1 MRLGAVTLLCRFAT
15 TGSWRRIGGATLGLT
30 LGIAGSLG
38 ACSSDSGGTSSGE
51 PLTDAGGGTDSP
63 SGDTGTGD
71 SGSSDTGTDSPATGN
86 VGPGPYTLVYAGTFV
101 GIDGRSVDDGKA
113 TFDGMKMTA
122 YAAKGTEADESPKIG
137 TNTASDVAGSSLFAI
152 GRWGGGTTD
161 GKFYEAGTAGK
172 MTFAANGGFH
182 YAIGIP
188 ANPLPASGTV
198 TYTVDKKTA
207 ATVSDGSSAPGT
219 INGSLAI
226 AYAGTATKVGLSVTI
241 DIPGSGTYT
250 AETTG
255 GIADPSQSEAM
266 VPNLTGPNAPKGIFY
281 FNKNITNAGAACA
294 GSGSCAFGVDGA
306 IYGPSG
312 ETVALAVHVY
322 AGAGGSPK
330 SVSGILAFKK

>member
-1 MRLGAVTLLCRFAT
+1 MRLGYITLLCRFAT
-15 TGSWRRIGGATLGLT
+15 IATVGMT
-30 LGIAGSLG
+30 LGIVGSLG
-38 ACSSDSGGTSSGE
+38 ACSSDDASSSSGSSGTSSG
-51 PLTDAGGGTDSP
+51 DAGGTTDAP

-71 SGSSDTGTDSPATGN
+71 TGASDTGTDSPATGT
-86 VGPGPYTLVYAGTFV
+86 VGPGPYTLVYAGTFA

-113 TFDGMKMTA
+113 TFDGLKLTG
-122 YAAKGTEADESPKIG
+122 YTAKGPEADESPKIG
-137 TNTASDVAGSSLFAI
+137 TNTANDVAGSSIFAI

-161 GKFYEAGTAGK
+161 GKFYEAGAAGK

-219 INGSLAI
+219 ISGTLAI
-226 AYAGTATKVGLSVTI
+226 AYAGTATKVGLSFTI
-241 DIPGSGTYT
+241 DIPGNGTYT

-255 GIADPSQSEAM
+255 GVADPSQSEAM

-281 FNKNITNAGAACA
+281 FNKNITNAGAACT
-294 GSGSCAFGVDGA
+294 GGSCAVGVDGA
-306 IYGPSG
+306 IYGAAG

-322 AGAGGSPK
+322 SGAGGSPK